1 MVERAIDPLY
11 LSEQYGTEERLRIRI
26 EAHQRYSERADDY
39 LDWILDRLQP
49 RPGDLVVDVGC
60 GVGSI
65 HPALCA
71 RGVRAILGVDVSK
84 AMVDASQRQANER
97 GLPVIAIEANA
108 QALPLPDD
116 AYDGAMANHMLFHVP
131 DQRAAL
137 RELRRVLR
145 KPDGRVVLTA
155 AAPEH
160 RSRLREIHNLS
171 AKDLGYTPTDSVM
184 RRFNLDHL
192 DLVREV
198 FPNVERF
205 VREDAFLFPTADAA
219 LRYYASG
226 AIDAIEDRPPDGSH
240 RASLLALVGE
250 RIQEIIRAEGVF
262 RDPKDT
268 GCFVATVS

>member
-1 MVERAIDPLY
+1 MP
-11 LSEQYGTEERLRIRI
+11 
-26 EAHQRYSERADDY
+26 
-39 LDWILDRLQP
+39 
-49 RPGDLVVDVGC
+49 
-60 GVGSI
+60 
-65 HPALCA
+65 
-71 RGVRAILGVDVSK
+71 
-84 AMVDASQRQANER
+84 
-97 GLPVIAIEANA
+97 
-108 QALPLPDD
+108 
-116 AYDGAMANHMLFHVP
+116 FHVP

-137 RELRRVLR
+137 RELRRVLT

-160 RSRLREIHNLS
+160 RSRLREIHNLA

-184 RRFNLDHL
+184 HRFNLDHL

-226 AIDAIEDRPPDGSH
+226 AIDAIHDRPADGSH
-240 RASLLALVGE
+240 RPRLLALVGE
-250 RIQEIIRAEGVF
+250 RIQEIVRSEGGF
-262 RDPKDT
+262 RDPKDS